1 MGRAYEVRKAS
12 IAKTAAKKS
21 KVYSR
26 YGKELYMAAKQGVPD
41 PEMNV
46 ELARLIEEARD
57 HEVPNHV
64 IEKAIEKAKGGGGE
78 DYHASRY
85 EGFGPGESTVIV
97 ECLTDNDNRTV
108 SEVRNCFT
116 KSNGKMGVSGSV
128 SHSYLHAG
136 VLSFKH
142 DSLETVFEG
151 VLEAGLEPIDIEE
164 EEEGYILLTVEPQD
178 LHKTRTVLEEM
189 IEGIKFDMAEIRYLP
204 LDYVELNESEV
215 SDFEKLLSMLDECE
229 DVQQVYHNVM
239 LEN

>member
-21 KVYSR
+21 KIYSR

-41 PEMNV
+41 PEMNL
-46 ELARLIEEARD
+46 ELARLIEEARE

-64 IEKAIEKAKGGGGE
+64 IEKAIDKAKGGGGE

-85 EGFGPGESTVIV
+85 EGFGPGSSTVIV

-116 KSNGKMGVSGSV
+116 KSNGKLGVSGSV

-136 VLSFKH
+136 VLSFQH
-142 DSLETVFEG
+142 ESLDAVFEA
-151 VLEAGLEPIDIEE
+151 VLEEGLEPIDIEE
-164 EEEGYILLTVEPQD
+164 EDGYILLTVEPQD
-178 LHKTRTVLEEM
+178 LHKSRTSLEKNFSD
-189 IEGIKFDMAEIRYLP
+189 IKFDVAEIRYLP
-204 LDYVELNESEV
+204 YDYVELDEAEMK
-215 SDFEKLLSMLDECE
+215 DFDKLLSMLDECE
-229 DVQQVYHNVM
+229 DVQTVYHNVISK
-239 LEN
+239 